1 MPLLGLYAVHHCGV
15 MLCSYFISYTDCLYI
30 IVLNSFKT
38 LHHLAPDYIIDM
50 LHGKDNSSYSLRS
63 NNRLLLNH
71 PKEKMNKSTGDK
83 SFLQAAPTLWNKLP
97 SNIQIIQSL
106 SVFKKE
112 LKTFL
117 FKQAFG

>member
-1 MPLLGLYAVHHCGV
+1 MRYTTVESCYALTLSV
-15 MLCSYFISYTDCLYI
+15 
-30 IVLNSFKT
+30 T

-50 LHGKDNSSYSLRS
+50 LHGKDNFSYSLRS

-112 LKTFL
+112 LKTSF
-117 FKQAFG
+117 